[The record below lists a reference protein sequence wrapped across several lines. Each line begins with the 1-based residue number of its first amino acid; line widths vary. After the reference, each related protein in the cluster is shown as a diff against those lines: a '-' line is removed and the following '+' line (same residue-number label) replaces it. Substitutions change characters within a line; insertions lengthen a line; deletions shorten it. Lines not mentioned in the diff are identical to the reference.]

1 MKEEQPLKVG
11 DLVRYHRPDHP
22 GWTPSKH
29 LGIVVEVEVFDVLG
43 EVSRR
48 KHWATVYWSSNKKR
62 EFCQASF
69 LKKQ

>member
-48 KHWATVYWSSNKKR
+48 KHWVTVYWNASKKR

>member
-1 MKEEQPLKVG
+1 MKKEQQLKVG

-22 GWTPSKH
+22 GWTPGGP
-29 LGIVVEVEVFDVLG
+29 LGIVVEVEVFHVLG

-48 KHWATVYWSSNKKR
+48 QQWATVYWNDSKQR